1 MSENQVHFI
10 GGASPSPIDRRDI
23 LMSSVLP
30 EFKIPKK
37 FVVENITP
45 LRSQG
50 DEGTC
55 VAFACVAM
63 KEWQEQKEKNKYT
76 QLSPRYLYQKCKEI
90 DNLPPVP
97 CQEERTYLRI
107 ALDILL
113 KQGVCEENY
122 WPYKPCQ
129 PDIPIPNADENASNY
144 KVIAYA
150 LLDNVEIMKRSLLY
164 NGPFVMLTSMYENW
178 FTQDVSLTGKIPLPG
193 ESKFKGG
200 HAVCAVGYDDD
211 TQYFKFKN
219 SWYDETNNRWW
230 GDDGYGYLP
239 YQYIEQ
245 KQAENFFFEAYSTTD
260 LLEDVA
266 QKLVDIR
273 ESVLNI
279 LNIYRFL

>member
-1 MSENQVHFI
+1 M
-10 GGASPSPIDRRDI
+10 
-23 LMSSVLP
+23 
-30 EFKIPKK
+30 
-37 FVVENITP
+37 
-45 LRSQG
+45 
-50 DEGTC
+50 
-55 VAFACVAM
+55 
-63 KEWQEQKEKNKYT
+63 
-76 QLSPRYLYQKCKEI
+76 
-90 DNLPPVP
+90 PPVP

-129 PDIPIPNADENASNY
+129 PDTPIPNADENASNY

-245 KQAENFFFEAYSTTD
+245 NKQKISFEAYSTTD

-279 LNIYRFL
+279 LNICRII